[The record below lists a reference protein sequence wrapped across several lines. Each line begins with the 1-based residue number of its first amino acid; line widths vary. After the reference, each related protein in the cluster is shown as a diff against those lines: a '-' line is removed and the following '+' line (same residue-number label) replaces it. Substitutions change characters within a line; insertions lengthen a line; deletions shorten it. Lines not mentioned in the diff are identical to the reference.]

1 MPALHSTA
9 PPPSCACTAPSRPA
23 MLRPEPCCLLLLLLL
38 HGGRAT
44 TQTALAPLNVTEGPR
59 AAAGNGTQPRPG
71 PLPGLGLPVLKRA
84 LYVLSAL
91 SALAALYFLL
101 RAVR

>member
-1 MPALHSTA
+1 
-9 PPPSCACTAPSRPA
+9 
-23 MLRPEPCCLLLLLLL
+23 MLRPEPCCLLLILLLPLLQLL
-38 HGGRAT
+38 HGGRAATPT
-44 TQTALAPLNVTEGPR
+44 TPAQLNVTEAPR
-59 AAAGNGTQPRPG
+59 ATAGNGTQPRPG

>member
-1 MPALHSTA
+1 
-9 PPPSCACTAPSRPA
+9 
-23 MLRPEPCCLLLLLLL
+23 MLRPEPRCLLLILLLLLLQLL
-38 HGGRAT
+38 HGGRAATPT
-44 TQTALAPLNVTEGPR
+44 TPTTPAPLNVTEAPR
-59 AAAGNGTQPRPG
+59 VTAGNGTQPRPG

>member
-1 MPALHSTA
+1 
-9 PPPSCACTAPSRPA
+9 

>member
-1 MPALHSTA
+1 
-9 PPPSCACTAPSRPA
+9 
-23 MLRPEPCCLLLLLLL
+23 MLRPEPRCLLLILPLLLLQLL
-38 HGGRAT
+38 HGGRAATPT
-44 TQTALAPLNVTEGPR
+44 TPALINVTEAPR
-59 AAAGNGTQPRPG
+59 ATASNGTQPRPG

>member
-1 MPALHSTA
+1 
-9 PPPSCACTAPSRPA
+9 
-23 MLRPEPCCLLLLLLL
+23 MLRPEPRCLLLILPLLLLLLL
-38 HGGRAT
+38 HGGRAATPT
-44 TQTALAPLNVTEGPR
+44 TPTTPAQLNVTEAPR
-59 AAAGNGTQPRPG
+59 ATASNGTQPRPG